1 MFVSRKNKYI
11 VIYRPLVNITHAT
24 TVLVQLIFTVNYM
37 YNIAMTTVR
46 TGATIIA
53 PVSTNQIE
61 KTLNQKQYHIDI
73 SQ

>member
-37 YNIAMTTVR
+37 YMTTVK
-46 TGATIIA
+46 TGAIIIA